1 MSETKIESTVCNLC
15 GSDSFDIVGSFLF
28 LGFRLNLVEC
38 NKCALGYVNPRISKE
53 NMEDFFQSYRDVSTK
68 EINAWY
74 RIGLSNL
81 KTDLE
86 MVGSILPKGKLLDVG
101 CSYGFFLKEM
111 ENRGWVTYGVEIS
124 KLTSQYAKNELKLS
138 VFNGSLK
145 EANFPDNF
153 FDLIVSLDTLYF
165 SPDPLGELREM
176 YRILNEG
183 KYVYIRVV
191 NTFFYLKLWQI
202 GRRIL
207 GARKELTSNPFFTE
221 NHLFYFSPMTI
232 SLMLTNAGFKDIRFF
247 NAKVSDGKRKFIEK
261 SLLYFAAIFFKFIYL
276 SSNKRLAPAF
286 SVNVL
291 ARK

>member
-38 NKCALGYVNPRISKE
+38 DKCGLGYINPRIRRE
-53 NMEDFFQSYRDVSTK
+53 NLEDFFQSYRDVSTK

-74 RIGLSNL
+74 RIGLNNL
-81 KTDLE
+81 KRDLR
-86 MVGSILPKGKLLDVG
+86 ILENISPKGKLLDVG

-111 ENRGWVTYGVEIS
+111 ENRGWVPYGVEIQ

-138 VFNGSLK
+138 LFNGSLR

-153 FDLIVSLDTLYF
+153 FDLIVSLDTLCF

-183 KYVYIRVV
+183 KYIYIRVG
-191 NTFFYLKLWQI
+191 NTFFYSKLWQI

-221 NHLFYFSPMTI
+221 NHLFYFSPATI
-232 SLMLTNAGFKDIRFF
+232 SQMLTKAGFRDIRFF
-247 NAKVSDGKRKFIEK
+247 NAKASGRKRKFIEK
-261 SLLYFAAIFFKFIYL
+261 SLLYFATIFFKLIYL
-276 SSNKRLAPAF
+276 SSSKRLALAF